1 MKYGFI
7 YEIFKAII
15 EGLKY
20 LSLVELF
27 KFIAKKLNPTPTD
40 ERKATIY
47 SRVAVDIYIT
57 LKWILLIIFLLTSL
71 NGFWS
76 CLIIWYLIITNI
88 HTYFYYHV
96 WDKAAINLLEADEH
110 CLRRRFINLLLAIT
124 FSNISFAYLYY
135 TYYSNGFNWDNSGI
149 TRLHSIWYSIS
160 NSVAAN
166 YNGIS
171 PSTDLA
177 NSVSMIQLLITFLF
191 VTIIISRSIPQKK

>member
-7 YEIFKAII
+7 YEIFKALI

-27 KFIAKKLNPTPTD
+27 KLIAKKLNPTPLD
-40 ERKATIY
+40 EGKATIY

-71 NGFWS
+71 NGIWS

-110 CLRRRFINLLLAIT
+110 CLRRRFINLLLAIS
-124 FSNISFAYLYY
+124 FSNISFAYLYS
-135 TYYSNGFNWDNSGI
+135 TYYSNGFNWGSSGI
-149 TRLHSIWYSIS
+149 TKSHAIWYSIS

-166 YNGIS
+166 YNSIS
-171 PSTDLA
+171 PINDTV

-191 VTIIISRSIPQKK
+191 VTIIISRSIPQKS

>member
-7 YEIFKAII
+7 YEIFKSII

-20 LSLVELF
+20 LGLVELF
-27 KFIAKKLNPTPTD
+27 KLIAKKLNPTPLD
-40 ERKATIY
+40 ERKGTIY
-47 SRVAVDIYIT
+47 SRVAVDIYIS

-124 FSNISFAYLYY
+124 FSNICFAYLYS
-135 TYYSNGFNWDNSGI
+135 TYYSNDFNWGTSGVLK
-149 TRLHSIWYSIS
+149 LHAIWFSIS

-166 YNGIS
+166 YNAIS
-171 PSTDLA
+171 PNTDLA
-177 NSVSMIQLLITFLF
+177 NSISMIQLLITFLF
-191 VTIIISRSIPQKK
+191 VTIIISRSIPQKS

>member
-27 KFIAKKLNPTPTD
+27 KLIAKKLNPIPLD
-40 ERKATIY
+40 ESKATIY
-47 SRVAVDIYIT
+47 SRVSVDIYIT
-57 LKWILLIIFLLTSL
+57 LKWILLIIFLITSL
-71 NGFWS
+71 NGQWS

-96 WDKAAINLLEADEH
+96 WDKAAINLFEADEH
-110 CLRRRFINLLLAIT
+110 CLRRRFINLLLAIA
-124 FSNISFAYLYY
+124 FSNISFAYLYS
-135 TYYSNGFNWDNSGI
+135 TYYSNGFNWGSSGI
-149 TRLHSIWYSIS
+149 TKSHAIWYSIS

-166 YNGIS
+166 YNSIS
-171 PSTDLA
+171 PIDDTA

-191 VTIIISRSIPQKK
+191 VTIIISRSIPQKS

>member
-7 YEIFKAII
+7 YEIFRAII

-20 LSLVELF
+20 LNLVELF
-27 KFIAKKLNPTPTD
+27 KLIAKKLNPTPLD
-40 ERKATIY
+40 ERKVTIY

-57 LKWILLIIFLLTSL
+57 LKWILLIIFLLRSL

-96 WDKAAINLLEADEH
+96 WDKSAINLMESDEH
-110 CLRRRFINLLLAIT
+110 CLRRRFINLLLAIA
-124 FSNISFAYLYY
+124 FSNISFAFLYC
-135 TYYSNGFNWDNSGI
+135 TFYSSGFNWGNSGMSNS
-149 TRLHSIWYSIS
+149 HAIWYSVS
-160 NSVAAN
+160 NSLAAN
-166 YNGIS
+166 YSSIS
-171 PSTDLA
+171 PISDLA

-191 VTIIISRSIPQKK
+191 ITIIVSRSIPQKT